1 MVRQPVARGRPAAPT
16 AEQERVVSEELREP
30 AAPAGRP
37 RAGVAVEWVPQR
49 LAVRGEERVV
59 SEELREPVA
68 QATAPVGRR
77 RAAPTVGWM
86 LQRLAVPGEFW
97 EPAASAD

>member
-16 AEQERVVSEELREP
+16 AEQ
-30 AAPAGRP
+30 
-37 RAGVAVEWVPQR
+37 
-49 LAVRGEERVV
+49 ERVV